1 MVTLTNEEVKIAIST
16 AYLKEPGGHQGIIS
30 PRDLSIAFEVIKA
43 MNVKSQQASQNHAA
57 EPAKLTELQ
66 KDAPNLLFALHDAWP
81 YVHQWCTIQS
91 KKSSILQLIR
101 KHGDFAYVNKTPSE
115 SKSEEVA
122 DDSGPSI

>member
-43 MNVKSQQASQNHAA
+43 MNAKSQQASQNHAA

-101 KHGDFAYVNKTPSE
+101 KHGEFVDFHKTPVE